1 MTIERRLL
9 PTLLA
14 VTCLVAF
21 LAAPAQAQNVPPPP
35 DVAAAPADAER
46 TSSGLASVVLVPG
59 TGTVHPTESN
69 SVTVH
74 YTGWTTDG
82 RMFDTSG
89 YRPSTFTL
97 ARLITGWGEG
107 LQLMVVGEKR
117 RFWIPEHLAYRGE
130 REPYGMLVFDV
141 DLFAIR

>member
-1 MTIERRLL
+1 MIEHRLR
-9 PTLLA
+9 PALLTTA
-14 VTCLVAF
+14 CLMAF
-21 LAAPAQAQNVPPPP
+21 LAAPAAAQNVPPPP

-46 TSSGLASVVLVPG
+46 TSSGLASMVLVPG
-59 TGTVHPTESN
+59 TGTVHPNESN

-82 RMFDTSG
+82 SMFDTSG
-89 YRPSTFTL
+89 FRPSTFRL
-97 ARLITGWGEG
+97 ERLIKGWGEG

-141 DLFAIR
+141 DLFTIR